1 MSLNDKS
8 LKEFAEL
15 LASKAPTPGGGGAAA
30 LTGALG
36 IALCS
41 MAGNLTLGRKKYAD
55 VEADVLRM
63 LEKGESLRERLLA
76 LIDKDAEMF
85 APLAEAY
92 SVPKDNP
99 DRDAILENATMG
111 ACTAPME
118 ILRLCCECVELLEEM
133 LEKGSK
139 MLVSD
144 VGCGALCCRA
154 AIDSAAL
161 NVFINTKSL
170 KNRVEAEKLENEVD
184 RLTAE
189 YSTRAAAIAD
199 EVRNRLRKGE

>member
-8 LKEFAEL
+8 LTEFAEL
-15 LASKAPTPGGGGAAA
+15 LASKSPTPGGGGAAA

-36 IALCS
+36 VALCS

-55 VEADVLRM
+55 VEADVLSM

-170 KNRVEAEKLENEVD
+170 KNREEAEKLENEVD

>member
-1 MSLNDKS
+1 MALVDKNLN
-8 LKEFAEL
+8 EFCNA
-15 LASKAPTPGGGGAAA
+15 LASKTPTPGGGGAAA

-41 MAGNLTLGRKKYAD
+41 MAGSLTLGRKKYAD

>member
-8 LKEFAEL
+8 LTEFAEL
-15 LASKAPTPGGGGAAA
+15 LASRAPAPGGGGAAA

-41 MAGNLTLGRKKYAD
+41 MAGNLTLGRKKYSD
-55 VEADVLRM
+55 VEADVLKM
-63 LEKGESLRERLLA
+63 LEKGENLRERLLA

-170 KNRVEAEKLENEVD
+170 KNREEAEKLENEVD

>member
-170 KNRVEAEKLENEVD
+170 KNREEAEKLENEVD

-189 YSTRAAAIAD
+189 YSPRAAAIAD

>member
-8 LKEFAEL
+8 LTEFAEL
-15 LASKAPTPGGGGAAA
+15 LASRAPAPGGGGAAA

-41 MAGNLTLGRKKYAD
+41 MAGNLTLGRKKYSD

-99 DRDAILENATMG
+99 DRDAILESATMG

-144 VGCGALCCRA
+144 VGCGALCCRT

-170 KNRVEAEKLENEVD
+170 KNREEAEKLENEVD

>member
-8 LKEFAEL
+8 LTEFAEL
-15 LASKAPTPGGGGAAA
+15 LASRAPAPGGGGAAA

-41 MAGNLTLGRKKYAD
+41 MAGNLTLGRKKYSD
-55 VEADVLRM
+55 VESDVLRM

-139 MLVSD
+139 MLISD

-170 KNRVEAEKLENEVD
+170 KNREEAEKLENEVD

>member
-8 LKEFAEL
+8 LTEFAEH
-15 LASKAPTPGGGGAAA
+15 LASRAPAPGGGGAAA

-63 LEKGESLRERLLA
+63 LEKGERLRERLIA

-111 ACTAPME
+111 ACTAPLE

-133 LEKGSK
+133 LERGSK

-170 KNRVEAEKLENEVD
+170 KNREEAEKLENEVD

>member
-8 LKEFAEL
+8 LTEFAEL
-15 LASKAPTPGGGGAAA
+15 LASRAPTPGGGGAAA

-36 IALCS
+36 VALCS

-170 KNRVEAEKLENEVD
+170 KNREEAEKLENEVD

-199 EVRNRLRKGE
+199 EVRTRLRKGE